1 MLDIVHFIKMGVAIH
16 KKVFLCQVFYWI
28 TTIHNYLDDGK
39 HILSKCF
46 GFQLSLPDDLMGSV
60 VIVANALIFKASRK
74 LSQFNVIGTDFNT
87 TMDGS
92 RISVDIK
99 LRRIIS
105 YHLTNT
111 FLPTITLL
119 IIAEVIYNLENK

>member
-1 MLDIVHFIKMGVAIH
+1 MSSILQD
-16 KKVFLCQVFYWI
+16 
-28 TTIHNYLDDGK
+28 NYIIIEMMANTSYLNV
-39 HILSKCF
+39 F
-46 GFQLSLPDDLMGSV
+46 GFQLSLPDDLIGSV

-74 LSQFNVIGTDFNT
+74 LSQFNVIATDFNT

-119 IIAEVIYNLENK
+119 IIAEVIHNLTNKQCSL